1 MHVSL
6 IHILSI
12 LQLIQEDILDAGNDK
27 NEKEE
32 VIKRKIPYI
41 LKRQLYENKPRRPYI
56 LKRGSYYYWKDKYF
70 IYMWLSFLLMKYH
83 YICVEM
89 WQSTIIL
96 SLLQLW
102 FIRCDFFCITINWT
116 KCLKINLDLE
126 HEVLCIIGIDIN

>member
-32 VIKRKIPYI
+32 VIKRKI
-41 LKRQLYENKPRRPYI
+41 LTFWN
-56 LKRGSYYYWKDKYF
+56 GSCMRINPEDPTYSKEVLITTERIN
-70 IYMWLSFLLMKYH
+70 IYLHVIALVFLMKYH

-96 SLLQLW
+96 SFTVIGLLDVIFSAL
-102 FIRCDFFCITINWT
+102 
-116 KCLKINLDLE
+116 L
-126 HEVLCIIGIDIN
+126 

>member
-1 MHVSL
+1 
-6 IHILSI
+6 
-12 LQLIQEDILDAGNDK
+12 
-27 NEKEE
+27 
-32 VIKRKIPYI
+32 
-41 LKRQLYENKPRRPYI
+41 
-56 LKRGSYYYWKDKYF
+56 
-70 IYMWLSFLLMKYH
+70 MKYH

-126 HEVLCIIGIDIN
+126 HEVLCIIGVDIN